1 MTVPFFKVDDLPAT
15 EMLPGVFRRTV
26 YLDNVMLTF
35 FDLEPGGVVPEHTHP
50 HEQISYVL
58 EGEMVFTL
66 GDETRTLRAGE
77 GATIPP
83 NVPHSA
89 TFPGPARVVDAW
101 HPVREDYK

>member
-1 MTVPFFKVDDLPAT
+1 MPFFKVEDLPAT
-15 EMLPGVFRRTV
+15 EMLKGVFRRAV
-26 YLDNVMLTF
+26 YLESLMLTF
-35 FDLEPGGVVPEHTHP
+35 FEFEPGGEVAEHAHP

-66 GDETRTLRAGE
+66 AGETRTLRAGE
-77 GATIPP
+77 GATVPP
-83 NVPHSA
+83 NVPHGA

>member
-1 MTVPFFKVDDLPAT
+1 MPFFKVEDLPVT
-15 EMLPGVFRRTV
+15 EMLEGVFRRAV
-26 YLDNVMLTF
+26 YLEGVMLTF
-35 FDLEPGGVVPEHTHP
+35 FDFEPGRQIPEHAHP

-66 GDETRTLRAGE
+66 DGQTCTLRAGE
-77 GATIPP
+77 GATIPS

-89 TFPGPARVVDAW
+89 TFPGPARVMDAW

>member
-1 MTVPFFKVDDLPAT
+1 MPFYKVDDLPAA
-15 EMLPGVFRRTV
+15 EMMDGVLRRAV

-35 FDLEPGGVVPEHTHP
+35 FEFEPGRVIPEHAHP

-66 GDETRTLRAGE
+66 DGQTRTLRAGE
-77 GATIPP
+77 GATVPP
-83 NVPHSA
+83 NVPHGA
-89 TFPGPARVVDAW
+89 TFHGPARVMDAW

>member
-1 MTVPFFKVDDLPAT
+1 MPFFKVDDLPAT
-15 EMLPGVFRRTV
+15 EMFEGVFRRAI

-35 FDLEPGGVVPEHTHP
+35 FAFEPGRVIPEHAHP

-66 GDETRTLRAGE
+66 DGETRTLYAGE

-89 TFPGPARVVDAW
+89 TFHGPARVVDAW
-101 HPVREDYK
+101 HPVRDDYK

>member
-1 MTVPFFKVDDLPAT
+1 MPFYTVDDLPAT
-15 EMLPGVFRRTV
+15 EMMDGVLRRAV

-35 FDLEPGGVVPEHTHP
+35 FEFEPGRVIPEHAHP

-58 EGEMVFTL
+58 EGEMLFTL
-66 GDETRTLRAGE
+66 DGQTRTLRAGE
-77 GATIPP
+77 GATVPP

-89 TFPGPARVVDAW
+89 TFSGPARVMDAW

>member
-1 MTVPFFKVDDLPAT
+1 MPFYKVDDLPAV
-15 EMLPGVFRRTV
+15 EMMDGVLRRAV
-26 YLDNVMLTF
+26 YLDNLMLTF
-35 FDLEPGGVVPEHTHP
+35 FEFEPGRVVPEHAHP

-66 GDETRTLRAGE
+66 DGQTRTLQAGE

-83 NVPHSA
+83 NVPHGA
-89 TFPGPARVVDAW
+89 TFPGPARVMDAW

>member
-1 MTVPFFKVDDLPAT
+1 MPFFKADDLPVT
-15 EMLPGVFRRTV
+15 EMMEGVWRRAV

-35 FDLEPGGVVPEHTHP
+35 FDFEPGRVIPEHAHP
-50 HEQISYVL
+50 HEQISFVL

-66 GDETRTLRAGE
+66 DGETRTLQAGE
-77 GATIPP
+77 GATVPP
-83 NVPHSA
+83 NVPHGA